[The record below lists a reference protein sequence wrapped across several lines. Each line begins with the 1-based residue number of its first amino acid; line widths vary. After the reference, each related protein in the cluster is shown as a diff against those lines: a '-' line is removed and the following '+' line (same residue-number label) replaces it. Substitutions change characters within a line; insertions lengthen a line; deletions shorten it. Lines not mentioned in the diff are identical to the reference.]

1 MGPEPWR
8 GHLWSHPASSTEEA
22 AAFTQSSSA
31 SPFPTITAALT
42 PSPGKEA
49 SLHCSGGKLR
59 IREMKF
65 CVEPEPGDLIET
77 FRTGYEY
84 WAIYVEGGDVIHVA
98 PPSEKPG
105 AGIFSSISSIF
116 SSISSIFSILSS
128 RAVVK
133 QERLQDVVGSYRY
146 WVNNYLDHKYRP
158 WPVNQIIS
166 SAKEKIGEETEYSV
180 LGKNCE
186 HFVTLRRYGRVCSR
200 QARPSLG

>member
-1 MGPEPWR
+1 MMSVGV
-8 GHLWSHPASSTEEA
+8 S
-22 AAFTQSSSA
+22 Q
-31 SPFPTITAALT
+31 
-42 PSPGKEA
+42 
-49 SLHCSGGKLR
+49 
-59 IREMKF
+59 F
-65 CVEPEPGDLIET
+65 CVEPEPGDLIEI
-77 FRTGYEY
+77 FRIGYEH
-84 WAIYVEGGDVIHVA
+84 WAIYVGGGDVIHLA

-105 AGIFSSISSIF
+105 AGIF

-133 QERLQDVVGSYRY
+133 QERLQDVVGSCRY

-186 HFVTLRRYGRVCSR
+186 HFVTLQRYGRVCSR

>member
-1 MGPEPWR
+1 MTPPITFLKGEE
-8 GHLWSHPASSTEEA
+8 GKAHLWI
-22 AAFTQSSSA
+22 
-31 SPFPTITAALT
+31 PFILLSCLVPTLSLPRLPIHLRLT
-42 PSPGKEA
+42 A
-49 SLHCSGGKLR
+49 SL
-59 IREMKF
+59 I
-65 CVEPEPGDLIET
+65 PG
-77 FRTGYEY
+77 
-84 WAIYVEGGDVIHVA
+84 
-98 PPSEKPG
+98 EKPG

>member
-1 MGPEPWR
+1 MARRALCQGHSGSLGDWIWGGRDRRRGASLDNCGEFPEFPELPQKQRQGCPEPCQW
-8 GHLWSHPASSTEEA
+8 
-22 AAFTQSSSA
+22 
-31 SPFPTITAALT
+31 
-42 PSPGKEA
+42 
-49 SLHCSGGKLR
+49 
-59 IREMKF
+59 
-65 CVEPEPGDLIET
+65 PGDLI
-77 FRTGYEY
+77 FHIGYEH
-84 WAIYVEGGDVIHVA
+84 WAIYVEGGDVIHLA

-116 SSISSIFSILSS
+116 SM
-128 RAVVK
+128 VK
-133 QERLQDVVGSYRY
+133 QERLQDVVGSCRY

-200 QARPSLG
+200 QVEQAVIGGEVTLGLGILGVIGYSLLKKRYQNQ